1 MSRGFVTLVGLL
13 GVSGVLVA
21 SSSRA
26 QTLEPRAY
34 SNAPV
39 GLNFLIAGYGYSQGE
54 VLPDP
59 ALAVEDANAEIHGAV
74 AGYARTLDF
83 WGKSGKVAVILP
95 YAWFSGSATFAGTG
109 VERTRVISGFA
120 DPSVSVSINFLGAP
134 ALGLREFMQYRQK
147 TIVGASLRVS
157 GPFSQYDPARLVNIG
172 TNRWSFKPELGVS
185 HTIGP
190 WILEGD
196 AAVIFLT
203 DNDNFF
209 GGRTREQDPIYAFQ
223 FHSIYNFPRGLWA
236 AVDATYYTGGRSTV
250 DGVEKNDELSSW
262 RAGATLAIPLSR
274 RTSLKFYGSAGVL
287 ARTGSDFDA
296 VGVAYQ
302 YRWGGGI

>member
-1 MSRGFVTLVGLL
+1 MRSRFVALVGLL
-13 GVSGVLVA
+13 GVSGVLIA
-21 SSSRA
+21 SCSRA

-54 VLPDP
+54 ILPDP

-74 AGYARTLDF
+74 VGYARTLDF

-134 ALGLREFMQYRQK
+134 ALSLRGFIRYQQK

-157 GPFSQYDPARLVNIG
+157 GPFSQYDPARLINIG

-185 HTIGP
+185 HTMGP
-190 WILEGD
+190 SFLEGD
-196 AAVIFLT
+196 AA
-203 DNDNFF
+203 
-209 GGRTREQDPIYAFQ
+209 GSR
-223 FHSIYNFPRGLWA
+223 
-236 AVDATYYTGGRSTV
+236 
-250 DGVEKNDELSSW
+250 
-262 RAGATLAIPLSR
+262 LAQN
-274 RTSLKFYGSAGVL
+274 T
-287 ARTGSDFDA
+287 
-296 VGVAYQ
+296 
-302 YRWGGGI
+302 